1 MVCDYLSIS
10 KDKLRE
16 LICSN
21 TIRPVTMP
29 GGKDLMFRRY
39 DLDKFVTSLEEVK
52 GAEAILARREQTE
65 KAAWARAE
73 KRTRKTVV
81 SQVEHGL
88 VEGSVGAV
96 G

>member
-29 GGKDLMFRRY
+29 GGRDLMFRRY
-39 DLDKFVTSLEEVK
+39 DLDKFVDSLEEVK
-52 GAEAILARREQTE
+52 GAKAILARREQTE
-65 KAAWARAE
+65 KAARARAE

-81 SQVEHGL
+81 NNESHG
-88 VEGSVGAV
+88 VVDGSVGAV